1 MPHATFL
8 QNYRTFTSGNEAH
21 PTYHAF
27 CGLFSLSSIVSR
39 RVWLNMDYFTIFP
52 NLYIVLV
59 GDAGNRK
66 TSAMHSAE
74 RLLLEIGNIPLS
86 AECVSKEQ
94 LIIDMVDQER
104 SLDGLGEDPSTANKK
119 IYSPLIVCASEL
131 SEFLQISG
139 AGMIGF
145 LTDVFDKQTD
155 YEHKTKNK
163 GCRVIRGPFLNL
175 IACTTPEWITNY
187 LKADII
193 SGGFSRRTIFVNE
206 SEKSGRIPFPK
217 ITDEMRQCWLDA
229 VSYGRTLQT
238 VKGPFTWHPATREYY
253 SKWYTELE
261 IPKDANIKGYFET
274 KHIQALKIAMLVAL
288 SEAPELVLKVHHFE
302 TALDILRL
310 VEANLARVFQ
320 SMGKNFLNASSTK
333 LLDILRASPVADI
346 KVNGAIAKA
355 NVIPLKKLRTI
366 MWQDLDEENFNKVL
380 EHLMQTDRIQRFS
393 TTDSGGVAREYIGVK
408 IPQ

>member
-1 MPHATFL
+1 MPGNFL

-27 CGLFSLSSIVSR
+27 CSLFSLSSIISR

-74 RLLLEIGNIPLS
+74 RLLLEIGNVPLS
-86 AECVSKEQ
+86 AECVSKEK
-94 LIIDMVDQER
+94 LILDMVDQER
-104 SLDGLGEDPSTANKK
+104 TLDGLPDNPETRTKK
-119 IYSPLIVCASEL
+119 IFSPLTVCASEL

-163 GCRVIRGPFLNL
+163 GSETIRGPFLNL

-206 SEKSGRIPFPK
+206 TEKAGRIPFPK
-217 ITDEMRQCWLDA
+217 ITDTMRQCWDDA
-229 VSYGRTLQT
+229 VAYGRALQN
-238 VKGPFTWHPATREYY
+238 VKGPFTWLPETREWYAD
-253 SKWYTELE
+253 WYTKLK
-261 IPKDANIKGYFET
+261 IPDNTNIKGYYET
-274 KHIQALKIAMLVAL
+274 KHIQALKLSMLVAL
-288 SEAPELVLKVHHFE
+288 SDSFDLVLRPAHLQ
-302 TALDILRL
+302 TALDFLSL

-320 SMGKNFLNASSTK
+320 SMGKNTLNASSTK
-333 LLDILRASPVADI
+333 LLDVLRGAPVITTKDGV
-346 KVNGAIAKA
+346 KYNAIST
-355 NVIPLKKLRTI
+355 KKLQTI
-366 MWQDLDEENFNKVL
+366 MWQDLDQEGFDNVLKHLLATERISRFNQSDERGTV
-380 EHLMQTDRIQRFS
+380 
-393 TTDSGGVAREYIGVK
+393 REIIALK